1 VWCPIK
7 GIECKALGDNKFLIT
22 FLQESGKRNALEE
35 GPWMISKE
43 LVVVA
48 DVDRRKT
55 LDAIEFVFVPIW
67 VRILNL
73 PIGMMNKEA
82 GVTIRKEV
90 GTFMMVDL
98 EDGDVPIRR
107 FLRVRVQLDIRKPL
121 MQGVTVQD
129 EDGKPD
135 RWCPLMYEYL
145 PNFRYT
151 CGIIGHT
158 KNGCSIH
165 LQEGMAQ

>member
-1 VWCPIK
+1 
-7 GIECKALGDNKFLIT
+7 
-22 FLQESGKRNALEE
+22 
-35 GPWMISKE
+35 
-43 LVVVA
+43 
-48 DVDRRKT
+48 
-55 LDAIEFVFVPIW
+55 
-67 VRILNL
+67 
-73 PIGMMNKEA
+73 
-82 GVTIRKEV
+82 
-90 GTFMMVDL
+90 
-98 EDGDVPIRR
+98 
-107 FLRVRVQLDIRKPL
+107 
-121 MQGVTVQD
+121 VQD